1 MKVIIIG
8 GVAGGASAAVRLR
21 RLDEKA
27 DIIIL
32 ERGNYVS
39 YANCGLPYYIGGEIT
54 EKSALSVQTPE
65 SLRARFDID
74 VRTGN
79 EVVEINP
86 AEKTVMIYESE
97 TGTIFSES
105 YDKLILSPG
114 ADPIRPSIPGAADPR
129 VFTLRN
135 IPDTYAISEFIKKN
149 KPRRVL
155 VTGAGYI
162 GLEMAENLSKAGLE
176 VIVAELGSHVIAPL
190 DEDMAADV
198 HHYLKSVG
206 IKLLL
211 NNGVQAIIPEKDS
224 LLVQLSYNDISVDMV
239 LMSIGVTPESTL
251 AKSAGLE
258 LGPRGAIVVDDTMR
272 TSDENIY
279 AVGDAV
285 QVINRVSGLPGYIP
299 LAGPANKQGRIAADN
314 IAGIHRTY
322 KGTQGSAILKLFDM
336 TVGSTGLNEAGAKA
350 AGFNYDKVFL
360 SPSSH
365 AGYYPGA
372 GTMSM
377 KVMFEKPSGK
387 LLGAQIVGFDGVDK
401 RLDVLGAAISQ
412 GLTAE
417 DLTELELAYAPPFSS
432 AKDPVN
438 MAGYVIQ
445 NILEGLMRQFH
456 WHDVEGLQSQNAQIL
471 DVRTPLEYIGGYIE
485 RAMHIPVDDLRENTH
500 FLDKNKPVYIYCQS
514 GIRSYYACRVL
525 EAHGF
530 RTFNLGGGYRLY
542 SSIALDAST
551 DLSCAT
557 CG

>member
-211 NNGVQAIIPEKDS
+211 NNGVQAIVPEKDS

>member
-86 AEKTVMIYESE
+86 AEKTVMFYESE

>member
-114 ADPIRPSIPGAADPR
+114 ADPIRPSIPGATDPR

-211 NNGVQAIIPEKDS
+211 NNGVQAIVPEKDS

-372 GTMSM
+372 GTMRM